1 MAQEHRLSARPDELP
16 YPFLQIG
23 VRVCRTGGSRA
34 TAADLSSA
42 GIRNRSPSSG
52 GHFVPAAPDTTV
64 PVDRRSAMR
73 SKDLMCPDLLS
84 EIVLLGVGVLILVAL
99 LLLTVTALTRA

>member
-1 MAQEHRLSARPDELP
+1 
-16 YPFLQIG
+16 
-23 VRVCRTGGSRA
+23 
-34 TAADLSSA
+34 
-42 GIRNRSPSSG
+42 
-52 GHFVPAAPDTTV
+52 
-64 PVDRRSAMR
+64 MR